1 MQLSRS
7 SRAALR
13 RHGTF
18 GKTVADDEI
27 LDRLADAGDNVKVA
41 AELIAE
47 LFRTWPD
54 DSSALLARITDCEH
68 VGDELTHKI
77 LHALHRRKA
86 STFDRGQVYR
96 LTGAIDDV
104 VDDIDEAAQ
113 EIAIYRIEAPMEQA
127 EALASVLRDAGREL
141 SRALHSLRDLDRLE
155 PHLME
160 IRRLEKEG
168 DRIHRTAIASLF
180 DGGIDPLLTIRWKDV
195 LGALEEAID
204 RACNAADIL
213 GGIIAAGE

>member
-1 MQLSRS
+1 M
-7 SRAALR
+7 R
-13 RHGTF
+13 RLGSL

-27 LDRLADAGDNVKVA
+27 LDRLADAGENVRVA
-41 AELIAE
+41 GELIAE

-54 DSSALLARITDCEH
+54 DSSTLRARITDCEH

-86 STFDRGQVYR
+86 TAFDRGQVHR

-113 EIAIYRIEAPMEQA
+113 ETAIYRIEAPMEQA
-127 EALASVLRDAGREL
+127 EALAGVLRDAGREL
-141 SRALHSLRDLDRLE
+141 SRALRSLRDLDRLD
-155 PHLME
+155 PHVQE
-160 IRRLEKEG
+160 VRRLEKEG
-168 DRIHRTAIASLF
+168 DRIYRSAIASLF
-180 DGGIDPLLTIRWKDV
+180 QGGIDPLMTIRWKDV

-204 RACNAADIL
+204 RSCNAADIL
-213 GGIIAAGE
+213 GGIIAARD